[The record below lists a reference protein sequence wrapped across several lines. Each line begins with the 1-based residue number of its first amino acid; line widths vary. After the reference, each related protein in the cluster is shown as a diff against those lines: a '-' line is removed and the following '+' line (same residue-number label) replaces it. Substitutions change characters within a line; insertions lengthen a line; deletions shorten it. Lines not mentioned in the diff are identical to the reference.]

1 MNDTPGHQPY
11 PGVLDSEAAVVGAC
25 MITSRHVDAAAEIL
39 TEGDFYN
46 FGHAAVFAAACELS
60 GSGGWVSPASVRNIL
75 IRNGGISLLGENGS
89 RLFDLLHA
97 AAPAVDG
104 VRYHADIVRTD
115 AIRRRAHNA
124 CMRGMQITA
133 EPTFETEHI
142 GLILDELGKAAPEG
156 ADDRKLW
163 VGDGLEEFLD
173 SLDKPIDNAVLPTP
187 WPDLDHHV
195 KMRGGQVVVVGARPG
210 GGKSLLGMQLAAQA
224 AITRR
229 VPALMLSME
238 MSRDEVMKRMYA
250 AEAGIELNH
259 LNDHRLTDD
268 DHARMDKV
276 TSSVRT
282 APLVIDDTAHANLS
296 HLRARLRWMA
306 RTAPAKLVVV
316 DYVQLMTP
324 VRRAENRALEV
335 AEITRGLKVL
345 AMELDICVI
354 ALAQLN
360 RGPEQ
365 RANRKPTMSDLR
377 ESGSLEN
384 DADVVLFLHPEP
396 EDPAKEGGRRSS
408 EIDIV
413 IAKNRT
419 GPRDIDVPLSY
430 QPHKAR
436 FRSIAKPAWTPSG
449 ALRGAA

>member
-11 PGVLDSEAAVVGAC
+11 PGVLDSEAAIAGAC
-25 MITSRHVDAAAEIL
+25 MITARHVDAAAEIIVAD
-39 TEGDFYN
+39 DFYN
-46 FGHAAVFAAACELS
+46 FGHAAVFTAACELS
-60 GSGGWVSPASVRNIL
+60 GSGGWVNEASVRNML
-75 IRNGGISLLGENGS
+75 IRNGNISLLGENGS
-89 RLFDLLHA
+89 RLLDLMHA

-104 VRYHADIVRTD
+104 VRYHAEIVKAD

-142 GLILDELGKAAPEG
+142 GMILDELGRAVPEG
-156 ADDRKLW
+156 ATDRPLW
-163 VGDGLEEFLD
+163 VGDGLEAFLD
-173 SLDKPIDNAVLPTP
+173 GLDKPVDNAVLPTP

-238 MSRDEVMKRMYA
+238 MSRDEVMKRLYA
-250 AEAGIELNH
+250 AEAGVELNH

-268 DHARMDKV
+268 DHARIDKV
-276 TSSVRT
+276 TSGIRT
-282 APLVIDDTAHANLS
+282 APLVIDDTAHANLA

-316 DYVQLMTP
+316 DYVQLMAP
-324 VRRAENRALEV
+324 ARRAENRALEV

-345 AMELDICVI
+345 AMELEICVI

-365 RANRKPTMSDLR
+365 RAVRKPTMSDLR

-396 EDPAKEGGRRSS
+396 EDASKESGRRDS
-408 EIDIV
+408 EIDV
-413 IAKNRT
+413 VVAKNRT

-436 FRSIAKPAWTPSG
+436 FRSIARPAWTPSG
-449 ALRGAA
+449 ALRGVA

>member
-1 MNDTPGHQPY
+1 VNDVPGYQPH
-11 PGVLDSEAAVVGAC
+11 PGVLDSEAAVAGAC
-25 MITSRHVDAAAEIL
+25 MISTRHADAAAEIL
-39 TEGDFYN
+39 AEDDFYN
-46 FGHAAVFAAACELS
+46 LGHAAVFAAACDLS
-60 GSGGWVSPASVRNIL
+60 GGGGWVNEASVRNAL
-75 IRNGGISLLGENGS
+75 IRNGNISLLGENGS
-89 RLFDLLHA
+89 RLLDLMHA
-97 AAPAVDG
+97 AAPAVG
-104 VRYHADIVRTD
+104 AVRWHADIVKAD
-115 AIRRRAHNA
+115 AIRRRAHAA

-163 VGDGLEEFLD
+163 IGDGLEDFLD
-173 SLDKPIDNAVLPTP
+173 GLDKPTDNAVLPTP

-195 KMRGGQVVVVGARPG
+195 KMRGGQVIVVGARPG
-210 GGKSLLGMQLAAQA
+210 GGKSLLGMQLAART
-224 AITRR
+224 AITGRI
-229 VPALMLSME
+229 PALMLSME
-238 MSRDEVMKRMYA
+238 MSRDEVMKRIYA
-250 AEAGIELNH
+250 AEAGVELNH
-259 LNDHRLTDD
+259 LNEHKLTDD

-276 TSSVRT
+276 TSAIRT
-282 APLVIDDTAHANLS
+282 APLVIDDTAHANLA

-316 DYVQLMTP
+316 DYVQLMAP
-324 VRRAENRALEV
+324 GRRAESRALEV

-345 AMELDICVI
+345 AMELGICVI

-365 RANRKPTMSDLR
+365 RAVRKPTMSDLR

-384 DADVVLFLHPEP
+384 DADVVLFLYPEP
-396 EDPAKEGGRRSS
+396 EDSSKEGGRRSA
-408 EIDIV
+408 EIDVV

-436 FRSIAKPAWTPSG
+436 FRSIARPAWTPHNTMP
-449 ALRGAA
+449 GAA